1 MEKKRDDSAVTLIKI
16 LKVCLGLFI
25 SGLGTAILYKVNVG
39 SSPAGTMTEGVSRYF
54 DFSYTVSSIIIN
66 LIFLVILFFTDRKII
81 SVGTILATLLL
92 GVFIDLG
99 SNLITPLYIENY
111 HGVLKAITMLVGC
124 VLSAVG
130 TGYYVGVRIGTG
142 SIDGLSIMLNKKTKI
157 QFKYCRWFVDGILII
172 VGILFG
178 ASWGIGTLIS
188 VIITGPIMQKIR
200 NTMQKDMVFDD

>member
-1 MEKKRDDSAVTLIKI
+1 MKKKDDSAVTLLKI

-25 SGLGTAILYKVNVG
+25 SGLGTAILYKVNMG
-39 SSPAGTMTEGVSRYF
+39 SSPAGTITEGVSRYF
-54 DFSYTVSSIIIN
+54 NFSYSISSIIIN
-66 LIFLVILFFTDRKII
+66 IIFLVILFLTDKKII

-99 SNLITPLYIENY
+99 SNLISPLYIENY
-111 HGVLKAITMLVGC
+111 QGAIKAITMLVGC
-124 VLSAVG
+124 VLSAIG

-142 SIDGLSIMLNKKTKI
+142 AIDGMSIMLNKKTNI
-157 QFKYCRWFVDGILII
+157 QFKYCRWFIDGILIVI
-172 VGILFG
+172 GVLLG
-178 ASWGIGTLIS
+178 ASWGVGTLVS